1 MANVNRVSA
10 NEIRE
15 EVVSGKTLLVC
26 AYDDDAKFS
35 RNHLEGAIP
44 LSEFKTRVPDMAV
57 DDKIVF
63 YCA

>member
-10 NEIRE
+10 EEIRE
-15 EVVSGKTLLVC
+15 DVVSGETLLVC

-44 LSEFKTRVPDMAV
+44 LSEFKARVPDLAR

>member
-1 MANVNRVSA
+1 MPNANRVSA
-10 NEIRE
+10 EEIRE

-44 LSEFKTRVPDMAV
+44 LSEFKARVPDMAV